1 MIEAYIFS
9 PKWPKL
15 PESCSEYPSQTNWIW
30 QLFGETM
37 LPPLPGGCARAAIA
51 SAPASIMKCYFF
63 DHSHTWRFL
72 NISAFYMF
80 NMESRHLLNLS
91 VQNALDFISMD
102 FNVKHF
108 PGGVCARNSLEQ
120 CVVRCPYG
128 RYRAHIATVYY
139 ISRPP
144 SITRSSVH
152 PCKLYLKPSLLQK
165 TTFITF
171 SVYLRWL
178 TSISY

>member
-9 PKWPKL
+9 RKWPKL

-63 DHSHTWRFL
+63 DHSHTWGFV
-72 NISAFYMF
+72 NISAFLHVQYGIQAF
-80 NMESRHLLNLS
+80 TKFKRPECTRFHLNGLQCQKFSRG
-91 VQNALDFISMD
+91 SMRP
-102 FNVKHF
+102 KL
-108 PGGVCARNSLEQ
+108 ALEQ

-165 TTFITF
+165 TTFITLF
-171 SVYLRWL
+171 HCLS
-178 TSISY
+178 